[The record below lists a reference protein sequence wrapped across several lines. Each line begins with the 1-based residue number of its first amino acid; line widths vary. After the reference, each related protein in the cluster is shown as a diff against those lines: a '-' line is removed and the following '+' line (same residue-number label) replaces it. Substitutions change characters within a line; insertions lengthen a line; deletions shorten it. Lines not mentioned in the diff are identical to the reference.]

1 MALSPALAW
10 DDCKPDDLNGGKYEV
25 VFKDLTNPG
34 WNGHEYY
41 MVHPKIAEN
50 DTTKFPVV
58 VFMHGSTARWE
69 MYEENLKLYASH
81 GFVVL
86 FPFIH
91 SPYIDTLPISLNTD
105 GKFIKLGID
114 YLKDI
119 NTNKDTLPELYDQLD
134 MSNLIING
142 HSMGGTCT
150 IMAANTLE
158 KGVAKAAIA

>member
-1 MALSPALAW
+1 
-10 DDCKPDDLNGGKYEV
+10 
-25 VFKDLTNPG
+25 
-34 WNGHEYY
+34 
-41 MVHPKIAEN
+41 
-50 DTTKFPVV
+50 
-58 VFMHGSTARWE
+58 

-91 SPYIDTLPISLNTD
+91 SPSIDKLPISLNTD
-105 GKFIKLGID
+105 GTYILKGID

-134 MSNLIING
+134 MQNLIING

-150 IMAANTLE
+150 IMAAKTLD